1 MAYIDVFNGDADGI
15 CALTQLRLAEPRSSQ
30 LVTGVKRDI
39 ALLQRIHGQA
49 GDEITVLDVSLD
61 KNREDLERILAA
73 GARVFYC
80 DHHHA
85 GEIPDSPL
93 LDAHINTAP
102 DVCTSLLVNG
112 HLGGRF
118 AAWAVVGA
126 FGDNLWDS
134 AARLAAQLDL
144 SEAQCQLLQKL
155 GIYMNYNGYGATV
168 DDLHFAP
175 EELYQRVRVHAHP
188 LEFIEQA
195 RADFQRLEEGYQ
207 RDMDMAREQP
217 FLLATEQVAVL
228 SLPDAAWARR
238 VSGVYS
244 NELANGSPDRAHAV
258 LTKRPNGSYLVS
270 VRAPLNRKAGAD
282 ELCREFATGGGRAA
296 AAGINELPAEQ
307 LSRFI
312 DRFQDKYR

>member
-175 EELYQRVRVHAHP
+175 EELYQRVRV
-188 LEFIEQA
+188 QD
-195 RADFQRLEEGYQ
+195 RKSTRLNSSH
-207 RDMDMAREQP
+207 
-217 FLLATEQVAVL
+217 VAISYAVFCL
-228 SLPDAAWARR
+228 KKK
-238 VSGVYS
+238 S
-244 NELANGSPDRAHAV
+244 NTRHIH
-258 LTKRPNGSYLVS
+258 T
-270 VRAPLNRKAGAD
+270 
-282 ELCREFATGGGRAA
+282 
-296 AAGINELPAEQ
+296 AE
-307 LSRFI
+307 
-312 DRFQDKYR
+312 Y

>member
-30 LVTGVKRDI
+30 LATGVKRAI

-126 FGDNLWDS
+126 CGGKRWVS
-134 AARLAAQLDL
+134 AGRVAAQRGL
-144 SEAQCQLLQKL
+144 SDAVWQQRQMLGFCMNTDGYRARVVQL
-155 GIYMNYNGYGATV
+155 
-168 DDLHFAP
+168 
-175 EELYQRVRVHAHP
+175 
-188 LEFIEQA
+188 
-195 RADFQRLEEGYQ
+195 
-207 RDMDMAREQP
+207 
-217 FLLATEQVAVL
+217 AV
-228 SLPDAAWARR
+228 
-238 VSGVYS
+238 
-244 NELANGSPDRAHAV
+244 
-258 LTKRPNGSYLVS
+258 
-270 VRAPLNRKAGAD
+270 
-282 ELCREFATGGGRAA
+282 
-296 AAGINELPAEQ
+296 
-307 LSRFI
+307 
-312 DRFQDKYR
+312 